1 VGKLIADPERP
12 WVRAAEFTDD
22 LTWLFDEPVPE

>member
-1 VGKLIADPERP
+1 VGKLIADPER
-12 WVRAAEFTDD
+12 VRAGEFTDD